1 MSSLT
6 RTISRSKSR
15 LGWEPKAW
23 EKIAL
28 SAAEFLRKKA
38 EKKEARVA
46 AKLAI
51 KNASIKP
58 VKPKRARTKKINHC
72 D

>member
-15 LGWEPKAW
+15 LGWDKKVW
-23 EKIAL
+23 QKIAL

-38 EKKEARVA
+38 EKKKAREEP
-46 AKLAI
+46 KLKLNNEVI
-51 KNASIKP
+51 KIIKP
-58 VKPKRARTKKINHC
+58 VKPKIFRTKK
-72 D
+72 